1 MARIRSRGMNQE
13 LSKRVRRAARKW
25 PITELDPI
33 ELNAFTEAVAA
44 AESFEDL
51 EPEWQRLIVEAE
63 AGPSRLDPL
72 EFLLHLRRESNA
84 H

>member
-1 MARIRSRGMNQE
+1 MNQE

-33 ELNAFTEAVAA
+33 ELAAFQDAVAA
-44 AESFEDL
+44 ADSFEDL

-63 AGPSRLDPL
+63 AGPTRLPPL
-72 EFLLHLRRESNA
+72 EFFLHLRGARQSNA

>member
-1 MARIRSRGMNQE
+1 MNPE

-33 ELNAFTEAVAA
+33 EFKAFTEAVATA
-44 AESFEDL
+44 GSFDEL

-72 EFLLHLRRESNA
+72 EFFLHLRGPRETNA

>member
-1 MARIRSRGMNQE
+1 MNHE

-33 ELNAFTEAVAA
+33 ERNAFTEAVAA
-44 AESFEDL
+44 ADSFEDL
-51 EPEWQRLIVEAE
+51 EPEWQRLILEAE
-63 AGPSRLDPL
+63 EGSGRLDPV
-72 EFLLHLRRESNA
+72 EFFLHLRGGTRTGNA

>member
-1 MARIRSRGMNQE
+1 MNHE

-33 ELNAFTEAVAA
+33 EFNAFTEAVSA

-72 EFLLHLRRESNA
+72 EFFLHLRGGPKASNA

>member
-1 MARIRSRGMNQE
+1 MNHE

-33 ELNAFTEAVAA
+33 ELNAFTEAVSA
-44 AESFEDL
+44 AESFEEL
-51 EPEWQRLIVEAE
+51 EPEWQRLIIEAE

-72 EFLLHLRRESNA
+72 EFFLHLRGSAKASNA

>member
-1 MARIRSRGMNQE
+1 MNND

-33 ELNAFTEAVAA
+33 ELRAFTEAVAA
-44 AESFEDL
+44 ADSFEDL
-51 EPEWQRLIVEAE
+51 EPEWQRLIAEAE
-63 AGPSRLDPL
+63 AGSSRLDPL
-72 EFLLHLRRESNA
+72 EFFLHLRGGARAGNV

>member
-1 MARIRSRGMNQE
+1 MNND

-33 ELNAFTEAVAA
+33 ELNAFTEAVSV

-51 EPEWQRLIVEAE
+51 EPDWQRLIMEAE
-63 AGPSRLDPL
+63 AGPRRLDPA
-72 EFLLHLRRESNA
+72 EFFLHLRGARPHSA
-84 H
+84 R

>member
-1 MARIRSRGMNQE
+1 MNHE

-33 ELNAFTEAVAA
+33 ELNAFSEAVSAA
-44 AESFEDL
+44 DSFEDL

-63 AGPSRLDPL
+63 AGSSRLDPL
-72 EFLLHLRRESNA
+72 EFFLHLRGGARTGNA

>member
-1 MARIRSRGMNQE
+1 MNHE

-33 ELNAFTEAVAA
+33 ERDAFSEALSAA
-44 AESFEDL
+44 DSFEDL

-63 AGPSRLDPL
+63 AGPRRLDPL
-72 EFLLHLRRESNA
+72 EFFLHLRGSKPTNA

>member
-1 MARIRSRGMNQE
+1 MNHD
-13 LSKRVRRAARKW
+13 LSKRVRRAVRKW

-33 ELNAFTEAVAA
+33 ELNAFAEAVSAA
-44 AESFEDL
+44 DSFEDL

-63 AGPSRLDPL
+63 AGPTRLPPL
-72 EFLLHLRRESNA
+72 EFFLHLRGARQSNA

>member
-1 MARIRSRGMNQE
+1 MNPE

-33 ELNAFTEAVAA
+33 ELTAFMDAVAA
-44 AESFEDL
+44 ADSFEDL
-51 EPEWQRLIVEAE
+51 EPDWQRLILEAE
-63 AGPSRLDPL
+63 AGPTRLAPR
-72 EFLLHLRRESNA
+72 EFFLHLRGARESNA

>member
-1 MARIRSRGMNQE
+1 MNND

-33 ELNAFTEAVAA
+33 EFNAFTDAVAA
-44 AESFEDL
+44 AESFDDL

-63 AGPSRLDPL
+63 AGPTRLDPV
-72 EFLLHLRRESNA
+72 EFFLHLRGARASGGA
-84 H
+84 R

>member
-1 MARIRSRGMNQE
+1 MNQE

-33 ELNAFTEAVAA
+33 EFNAFTEAVSV

-51 EPEWQRLIVEAE
+51 EPEWQRLIIEAE
-63 AGPSRLDPL
+63 AGPRRLDPM
-72 EFLLHLRRESNA
+72 EFFLHLRGARPSGA
-84 H
+84 R

>member
-1 MARIRSRGMNQE
+1 MNND

-33 ELNAFTEAVAA
+33 EFNAFTEAIAA
-44 AESFEDL
+44 ADSFEDL

-63 AGPSRLDPL
+63 AGPTRLDPV
-72 EFLLHLRRESNA
+72 EFFLHLRGARPSGA
-84 H
+84 R

>member
-1 MARIRSRGMNQE
+1 MNQE

-44 AESFEDL
+44 ADSFEDL

-63 AGPSRLDPL
+63 AGPTRRDPR
-72 EFLLHLRRESNA
+72 EFFLHLRGARESNA

>member
-1 MARIRSRGMNQE
+1 MNHE

-33 ELNAFTEAVAA
+33 ERDAFSVAIAA

-51 EPEWQRLIVEAE
+51 EPEWQRLILEAE
-63 AGPSRLDPL
+63 AGPGRLDPL
-72 EFLLHLRRESNA
+72 EFFLHLRGKPTSA

>member
-1 MARIRSRGMNQE
+1 MNHE

-63 AGPSRLDPL
+63 AGSRRLDPL
-72 EFLLHLRRESNA
+72 EFLLHLRGGARASS
-84 H
+84 

>member
-1 MARIRSRGMNQE
+1 MDQE

-33 ELNAFTEAVAA
+33 EFDAFTKAVTS
-44 AESFEDL
+44 AESFEEL
-51 EPEWQRLIVEAE
+51 EPAWQQLILEAE
-63 AGPSRLDPL
+63 AGSSRLEPL
-72 EFLLHLRRESNA
+72 EFFLHLRGPRANA

>member
-1 MARIRSRGMNQE
+1 MNQE
-13 LSKRVRRAARKW
+13 LSKRVRRAVRKW

-33 ELNAFTEAVAA
+33 EFTAFTRAVET
-44 AESFEDL
+44 AESFDEL
-51 EPEWQRLIVEAE
+51 EPEWQRLIAEAE

-72 EFLLHLRRESNA
+72 EFLLHLRGPRPNT

>member
-1 MARIRSRGMNQE
+1 MNQE

-33 ELNAFTEAVAA
+33 EFNAFTEAVAA

-63 AGPSRLDPL
+63 AGPRRLDAR
-72 EFLLHLRRESNA
+72 EFFLHLRGARESNA